1 LLRPEKWPLAAS
13 QKTVL
18 SSPRRY
24 TIPVMKR
31 EQAKTRHAQLVVEIR
46 RHDRAYYVE
55 ARPVISDQEYDRL
68 YHELLDLEKDFPELA
83 TPDSPSHR
91 VGGAP
96 LSEFQSVRHAVPMM
110 SLDNTYSQEEVRDFV
125 KRVQKLLPDEKLEWV
140 VEPKVDGVAVSLRY
154 EHGMFTTGATR
165 GDGTTGDDITANLK
179 TIRSVPLVLQR
190 RTGVSPAQRTRQRE
204 QKESELF
211 VGFADG
217 DRRDARPTL
226 LEVRGEVFMPL
237 AGFEKLNAERKAAG
251 EELFGNPRNTA
262 AGSLKQLD
270 PKIVAKRP
278 LDILLYGIGQI
289 QTPNSELRTPN
300 SQNELLDFLK
310 SLGFKT
316 PERTWFCKSEDDL
329 IAAIAELDKVRK
341 KFAYETDGAVIK
353 LNSFEQQRRV
363 GATAKAPRW
372 AIAYKYAPE
381 QAETKLNAIT
391 IQVGR
396 TGALTPVAE
405 LEPVFLAGSNI
416 SRATLHNED
425 YIREK
430 DIRIGD
436 TVVIEKA
443 GEVIPAVVSVVLKK
457 RPQPEP
463 PQFDFP
469 RHIEGKCPACGGQI
483 ARDPE
488 FSVWRCQNIAGCPTQ
503 SVRRV
508 EFMAQRR
515 ALDIEGIGG
524 VVSEKVIERGLVKE
538 PLDLFDLT
546 VDQLAKLNLGT
557 QDEPRIFGE
566 KNAIKV
572 VEALERAKSFSLAR
586 WLFALGIEEAG
597 ETTAYEVAK
606 FHNDLEHVANSPLL
620 KGIAKLGSLYD
631 ELALVS
637 PFVRTNQLKSSE
649 EQARRKQ
656 QFENLKKEILVLGE
670 ELAKDGVAK
679 RNNKWEKLTHE
690 KREKS
695 KAVPEFVTVVG
706 TKVAKNIVD
715 FFASKAG
722 QKVLSRLQRLGINPK
737 TGLKAGETLVPSD
750 KLPFDGKTFVL
761 TGSLASMTRDNATDE
776 VRMRGGSVVGSVSSN
791 TNFVVAGEEAGSKL
805 DKAKEL
811 GVKIL
816 TEKEFLEMLGL
827 KAKSETKDKQTQK
840 ELL

>member
-1 LLRPEKWPLAAS
+1 
-13 QKTVL
+13 
-18 SSPRRY
+18 
-24 TIPVMKR
+24 
-31 EQAKTRHAQLVVEIR
+31 
-46 RHDRAYYVE
+46 
-55 ARPVISDQEYDRL
+55 
-68 YHELLDLEKDFPELA
+68 
-83 TPDSPSHR
+83 
-91 VGGAP
+91 
-96 LSEFQSVRHAVPMM
+96 
-110 SLDNTYSQEEVRDFV
+110 
-125 KRVQKLLPDEKLEWV
+125 
-140 VEPKVDGVAVSLRY
+140 
-154 EHGMFTTGATR
+154 
-165 GDGTTGDDITANLK
+165 
-179 TIRSVPLVLQR
+179 
-190 RTGVSPAQRTRQRE
+190 
-204 QKESELF
+204 
-211 VGFADG
+211 
-217 DRRDARPTL
+217 
-226 LEVRGEVFMPL
+226 MPL

-679 RNNKWEKLTHE
+679 RNKKWEKLTHE

-776 VRMRGGSVVGSVSSN
+776 VRMRGGSVVGSVISN